1 MFHTSGSENR
11 SCSLLHFKQAQIY
24 MELLTAQQI
33 ITYMDLFFPQPDL
46 ILPFSNHV
54 CEAFFSHSLHRDGVF
69 ISLMCNERIV
79 KAKLLR

>member
-1 MFHTSGSENR
+1 VFHTSGSENR
-11 SCSLLHFKQAQIY
+11 SSSLLHFKQAQIY

-33 ITYMDLFFPQPDL
+33 IMYIDLFSPPTRPNFT
-46 ILPFSNHV
+46 FSNHV